1 MNWQIPLSDLRLTQE
16 DRDAVMAALES
27 NWLTMGER
35 TQNFER
41 LFAEALDSADPPFCF
56 AVGNCTLALHMA
68 LVALGVGPGDEVIV
82 PSLTFVATA
91 NAALYCGATVVLADV
106 TSPNDWTLS
115 IADVAAKI
123 TPRTK
128 AIIPVHYAGQPCDM
142 VALLALANSNGIAIV
157 EDNAHGPLAD
167 GWIDANH
174 TARALG
180 TIGEIGC
187 FSFFSNKN
195 MTTGE
200 GGMVVTRNK
209 ALAEKLRLLRAH
221 GMTTLTMDRHKGHA
235 FSYDVVELG
244 FNYRIDEMRAAM
256 GITQLARLPS
266 NNGKRA
272 EVVGWYNQ
280 ALAAVPGIVVPFAH
294 RPAQGR
300 QALHIMPVL
309 LPDGV
314 AREAVQIALR
324 DVGIQTSI
332 HYRPIHTFAYHS
344 QSDML
349 RRDGL
354 AVTDS
359 LTPRILTLPLY
370 PSMTH
375 ADVQLVADALRRA
388 LAGA

>member
-1 MNWQIPLSDLRLTQE
+1 MNWKIPLSDLRLTQA

-35 TQNFER
+35 TANFEK
-41 LFAEALDSADPPFCF
+41 LFADALDPVNPPHCL

-68 LVALGVGPGDEVIV
+68 MVAAGVGPGDEVIL

-91 NAALYCGATVVLADV
+91 NAVLYTGATVVLADV
-106 TSPNDWTLS
+106 TSPEDWT
-115 IADVAAKI
+115 ICPEDVRAKI

-128 AIIPVHYAGQPCDM
+128 AILPVHYAGRPCDM
-142 VALLALANSNGIAIV
+142 VALRQIAKEHKLVIV

-167 GWIDANH
+167 GWIDAAH
-174 TARALG
+174 TSQALG

-200 GGMVVTRNK
+200 GGMIVTRDD
-209 ALAEKLRLLRAH
+209 AMAQKLRLLRAH

-244 FNYRIDEMRAAM
+244 FNYRIDEPRAAL
-256 GITQLARLPS
+256 GISQLSRLPE
-266 NNGKRA
+266 NNAKRA
-272 EVVGWYNQ
+272 QVTAWYNV
-280 ALAAVPGIVVPFAH
+280 ALTAIPGLTVPFAH

-309 LPDGV
+309 LPEGV
-314 AREAVQIALR
+314 AREGVQIALR
-324 DVGIQTSI
+324 DAGVQTSI
-332 HYRPIHTFAYHS
+332 HYRPIHTFTYHS
-344 QSDML
+344 TSPQVVK
-349 RRDGL
+349 DGL
-354 AVTDS
+354 ALTDL

-370 PSMTH
+370 PSMTQD
-375 ADVQLVADALRRA
+375 DVHTVADALKTA
-388 LAGA
+388 LAGL

>member
-1 MNWQIPLSDLRLTQE
+1 MNWKIPLSDLRLTQE

-41 LFAEALDSADPPFCF
+41 LFGEALDADNPPHCF

-68 LVALGVGPGDEVIV
+68 LVAVGVGPGDEVIV

-91 NAALYCGATVVLADV
+91 NAALYTGATVVLADV
-106 TSPNDWTLS
+106 TSEDDWTIS
-115 IADVAAKI
+115 VADVAAKI
-123 TPRTK
+123 TPKTK
-128 AIIPVHYAGQPCDM
+128 AIVPVHYAGQPCDM
-142 VALLALANSNGIAIV
+142 VALLALAKLHNIAIV

-167 GWIDANH
+167 GWIDDAK
-174 TARALG
+174 TSRALG

-200 GGMVVTRNK
+200 GGMIVTRDK
-209 ALAEKLRLLRAH
+209 AMAEKLRLLRAH

-244 FNYRIDEMRAAM
+244 FNYRIDEPRAAL
-256 GITQLARLPS
+256 GISQLARLPH
-266 NNGKRA
+266 NNAARA
-272 EVVGWYNQ
+272 NVVGWYNE
-280 ALAAVPGIVVPFAH
+280 ALADIPGLIVPFAK
-294 RPAQGR
+294 RPGQGR
-300 QALHIMPVL
+300 RALHIMPVL
-309 LPDGV
+309 LPEGV

-324 DVGIQTSI
+324 DAGVQTSI
-332 HYRPIHTFAYHS
+332 HYRPIHTFTYHS
-344 QSDML
+344 QSDKV
-349 RRDGL
+349 RGANL
-354 AVTDS
+354 AKTDA

-370 PSMTH
+370 PSMTWD
-375 ADVQLVADALRRA
+375 DVRAVAAALQSA
-388 LAGA
+388 LAGL

>member
-41 LFAEALDSADPPFCF
+41 LFAEALDRADPPFCF

-115 IADVAAKI
+115 IADVTAKI

-142 VALLALANSNGIAIV
+142 VALLALAKSNGIAIV

-256 GITQLARLPS
+256 GITQLARLPA

-272 EVVGWYNQ
+272 EVVGWYNP

-309 LPDGV
+309 LPAGV

-324 DVGIQTSI
+324 DAGIQTSI
-332 HYRPIHTFAYHS
+332 HYRPIHTFSYHS
-344 QSDML
+344 QSEMV

-354 AVTDS
+354 SVTDS

-370 PSMTH
+370 PSMTR
-375 ADVQLVADALRRA
+375 ADVQLVADALQRA